1 MRRSVPNIRRAP
13 AGACTRTNAQR
24 SCADTGALCRSE
36 LVYVEQHESLPGFS
50 RKRSR
55 EGFIY
60 FDANEAPIRDDKI
73 ITRVEA
79 LAIPPAWTNVWICPL
94 TNGHLQATGWDA
106 KGRRQYIYHPEWR
119 IQRDAA
125 KFDHLAEFGQRLPRL
140 RRFVNRDIR
149 RRSLTK
155 IRVVATIVRLL
166 ERSLIRV
173 GNEEYA
179 KENGSYGLSTLKNR
193 HALVKRDEL
202 VFQFRG
208 KSGISHAIKVTD
220 ARVARTVKRCQDLP
234 GQRLFQYYDS
244 SGELRDVRSEDVN
257 EYIQQRIGPRFS
269 TKDFRTWAGSAFA
282 LALLSRWDRPIS
294 KKQARQEIGSAVKQV
309 AHVLGNTPAVCRR
322 SYIHPSILEEFAA
335 GRLIAP
341 GKTVYQL
348 LASSGLSFSEREL
361 LRFLTGLRRNRTR
374 R

>member
-1 MRRSVPNIRRAP
+1 
-13 AGACTRTNAQR
+13 
-24 SCADTGALCRSE
+24 
-36 LVYVEQHESLPGFS
+36 
-50 RKRSR
+50 
-55 EGFIY
+55 
-60 FDANEAPIRDDKI
+60 
-73 ITRVEA
+73 
-79 LAIPPAWTNVWICPL
+79 
-94 TNGHLQATGWDA
+94 
-106 KGRRQYIYHPEWR
+106 
-119 IQRDAA
+119 
-125 KFDHLAEFGQRLPRL
+125 
-140 RRFVNRDIR
+140 
-149 RRSLTK
+149 
-155 IRVVATIVRLL
+155 
-166 ERSLIRV
+166 LIRV

-374 R
+374 RLPAKHARR